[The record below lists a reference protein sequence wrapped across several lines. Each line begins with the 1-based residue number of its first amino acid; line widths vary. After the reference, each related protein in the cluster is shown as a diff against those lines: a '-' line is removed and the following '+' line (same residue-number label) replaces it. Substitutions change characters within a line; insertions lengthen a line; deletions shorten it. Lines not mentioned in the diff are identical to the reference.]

1 MNIFEEIKKIAN
13 RGIAID
19 YVIVINEIDE
29 KIGFTISLWKESSF
43 SGELIDGQNFDELE
57 KGLEW
62 GINKAKE
69 KLGLNISDI
78 EIEMK

>member
-1 MNIFEEIKKIAN
+1 MLELNIFEEIKKIAN

-69 KLGLNISDI
+69 KLG
-78 EIEMK
+78 